1 MAGAKPQTKPQVKCC
16 EEGRLEVE
24 LPPGEWSLYA
34 TSEHGKIVRQEPDDS
49 PSLPPTYPP
58 GSIYHTLSTEDTS
71 AYFKQ
76 LRKVMCDVFDR
87 ADLKLISADIG
98 LGRDF
103 ITDEKLEYECQR
115 LIDECYRR
123 GDLQRLLRVCR
134 EFRPRTFF
142 PDQPVRG
149 DNIELGVHADEIGTA
164 VATID
169 PATVDPTALRRAMR
183 SAYDRPAFEILCKEL
198 GLDIHD
204 IRGET
209 LETKMLYLIDSY
221 QRWRKYAVLVRKV
234 LADHPYLAHEL

>member
-87 ADLKLISADIG
+87 ADLKLISADMG
-98 LGRDF
+98 LRSDF
-103 ITDEKLEYECQR
+103 ITDEKLEYECQK
-115 LIDECYRR
+115 LIEECRR
-123 GDLQRLLRVCR
+123 CRELQTLLRVCR
-134 EFRPRTFF
+134 ERKPKAPF
-142 PDQPVRG
+142 PDPPL
-149 DNIELGVHADEIGTA
+149 D
-164 VATID
+164 
-169 PATVDPTALRRAMR
+169 LR
-183 SAYDRPAFEILCKEL
+183 DK
-198 GLDIHD
+198 
-204 IRGET
+204 
-209 LETKMLYLIDSY
+209 
-221 QRWRKYAVLVRKV
+221 
-234 LADHPYLAHEL
+234 